1 LVCLN
6 EIEEAEVIRRH
17 GDTFLDGASPGK
29 LFSSVFAFRIHSDK
43 P

>member
-1 LVCLN
+1 M
-6 EIEEAEVIRRH
+6 AEVIRRH
-17 GDTFLDGASPGK
+17 GDAFLDRASPGE